1 MCQVPK
7 KSSPSSLRRET
18 PDFNNVP
25 SFHLEAEVSL
35 NVNLLPQ
42 KTGKGKSGKNASQ
55 EL

>member
-35 NVNLLPQ
+35 N